1 MSAGP
6 ASGPVTGPATGP
18 TPGTTPVDIA
28 DPDSYRDGIPHA
40 RFAELRRD
48 DPVSRQPYTGGSYWA
63 VTRYEDVVT
72 VTRDWQTY
80 SSAKGMVN
88 IWDLSPAA
96 MQARRSIIETD
107 PPAHQRLRKLAM
119 PPFTSR
125 RVVDYAGITRAITNE
140 LLDAALE
147 SREVDLVP
155 ALSAPLPI
163 RVFVSIL
170 GVPPEDSDFM
180 VELSDHLVEGADTT
194 LAADAYG
201 NTTAL
206 ELLPFNSPAAHA
218 LFEYGRTLGQAR
230 REHPQDDLVSTIVHA
245 EMGGDSLT
253 DQEYANLFQVL
264 VFAGNET
271 TRTAISNAVQAFTRF
286 PDQLE
291 LLHARPDL
299 VENAVEEIVRWATPV
314 LHMRRT
320 ATVDTELSGVSVA
333 AGDKVVIWY
342 ASSNFD
348 EEFFDDPLSFR
359 VDRPTRPK
367 HLAFGAQ
374 GPHQCLGASLAR
386 LEIRVLLEE
395 IVRRGVRFAANGQV
409 RRARSNFVNGIT
421 SLPVTITAR

>member
-1 MSAGP
+1 MTA
-6 ASGPVTGPATGP
+6 VDATG
-18 TPGTTPVDIA
+18 TSSVDIA
-28 DPDSYRDGIPHA
+28 DPASYEHGIPHA
-40 RFAELRRD
+40 RFAELRHT
-48 DPVSRQPYTGGSYWA
+48 DPVSRQPYAGGDYWA
-63 VTRYEDVVT
+63 VTRYTDVVT

-80 SSAKGMVN
+80 SSATGMVN
-88 IWDLSPAA
+88 LWDLSPEA

-119 PPFTSR
+119 PAFTSR
-125 RVVDYAGITRAITNE
+125 RVVDYAEITRGITTE

-147 SREVDLVP
+147 RREVDVVE

-163 RVFVSIL
+163 RVLVSIL
-170 GVPPEDSDFM
+170 GVPEQDSDFM
-180 VELSDHLVEGADTT
+180 VELSDYLVEGADTR
-194 LAADAYG
+194 LPPDAYG

-218 LFEYGRTLGQAR
+218 LFEYGRTMGEQR
-230 REHPQDDLVSTIVHA
+230 RAHPQDDLVSRIVSA
-245 EMGGDSLT
+245 QTLGERLSEA
-253 DQEYANLFQVL
+253 EYANLFQVL

-291 LLHARPDL
+291 LLHTRPDL
-299 VENAVEEIVRWATPV
+299 VENAVEEVVRWATPV

-320 ATVDTELSGVSVA
+320 ATVDTELSGVPVRD
-333 AGDKVVIWY
+333 GDKVVIWY

-348 EEFFDDPLSFR
+348 ETVFDDPLSFR
-359 VDRPTRPK
+359 IDRPTRPK

-386 LEIRVLLEE
+386 LEIKVLLEE
-395 IVRRGVRFAANGQV
+395 IVRRGVRFTANGDVV
-409 RRARSNFVNGIT
+409 RTRSNFVNGIT
-421 SLPVTITAR
+421 SLPALVTAR